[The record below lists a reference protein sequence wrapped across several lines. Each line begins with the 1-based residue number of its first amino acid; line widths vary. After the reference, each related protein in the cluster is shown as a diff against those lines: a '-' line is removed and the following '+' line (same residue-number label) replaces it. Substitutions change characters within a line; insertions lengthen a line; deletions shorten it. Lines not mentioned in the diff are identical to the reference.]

1 MSKLFTIC
9 LFLGLISCD
18 ERQDLLDRQT
28 IVMKELND
36 LKMQAYGFE
45 PSEQALSV
53 DSIMDQSKTLI
64 KESNEL
70 KERLSILDLQ
80 LPEVT
85 ELDEMKPDQV
95 DTSEEVPEVEEQI
108 VETVEEKVPE
118 EQNAVE
124 EPEAEVMV
132 EEQATSEETPEEEI
146 AQETVEE
153 TTQEEE
159 TIE

>member
-53 DSIMDQSKTLI
+53 DSIMEQSKVLI
-64 KESNEL
+64 KESNQL

-80 LPEVT
+80 LPVVT
-85 ELDEMKPDQV
+85 ELDEIKPDQI
-95 DTSEEVPEVEEQI
+95 DTNQEVKEEKPEEVAQVIEETQVEE
-108 VETVEEKVPE
+108 TNDREEQVPE
-118 EQNAVE
+118 EQN
-124 EPEAEVMV
+124 
-132 EEQATSEETPEEEI
+132 
-146 AQETVEE
+146 
-153 TTQEEE
+153 
-159 TIE
+159 